1 MSPKRQRARTS
12 PHAFS
17 MEFPQ
22 ALNVRKDG
30 DAWWLEV
37 DDRELRLSNLNKVFW
52 PDEGYTKGDLIA
64 YYFNV
69 AHLMLP
75 HLSARP
81 LTMKRM
87 PDGIDGPFFYEKS
100 APSHVPDWI
109 GRCKVLSDDA
119 KTGVIDYMTIEDA
132 AGLLFIANLGCI
144 EFHPL
149 HSRCEDVEH
158 PDYCFF
164 DLDPFPP
171 YTYEDV
177 LTVARHIK
185 ALLDQLGLPGFP
197 KTSRR
202 HGPAD
207 LRADRTRP
215 VHLRSGARARRTMR
229 PADPAGRPG
238 SSDHGVEDRRP
249 HRQDVHRP
257 QHEPVGARTSRPHT
271 RCAPS
276 CGRRSPPRS
285 PGTRSPRAGSSHRT
299 SASTTSGNGST
310 RVGDLFAGM
319 LDRGGRPDERVRGAG
334 DRSPRDRTA

>member
-12 PHAFS
+12 PHAFTI
-17 MEFPQ
+17 EFPQ
-22 ALNVRKDG
+22 ALDVRKDG

-75 HLSARP
+75 HLSGRP

-158 PDYCFF
+158 PDYLLLRPRPVPAVHVRGRA
-164 DLDPFPP
+164 DRRTAHQDPARPAGSARLP
-171 YTYEDV
+171 QDV
-177 LTVARHIK
+177 
-185 ALLDQLGLPGFP
+185 
-197 KTSRR
+197 RR
-202 HGPAD
+202 HRPAD
-207 LRADRTRP
+207 LRADRARP
-215 VHLRSGARARRTMR
+215 VHLRPGARARRTMR
-229 PADPAGRPG
+229 PADPAGRPRPR
-238 SSDHGVEDRRP
+238 DDGVEDRRP

-257 QHEPVGARTSRPHT
+257 QHEPVGREHRGRLLVAPRAAGARLHPAHLGR
-271 RCAPS
+271 
-276 CGRRSPPRS
+276 GRR
-285 PGTRSPRAGSSHRT
+285 RAGSSRRT

-310 RVGDLFAGM
+310 GSATCSPACAPR
-319 LDRGGRPDERVRGAG
+319 RP
-334 DRSPRDRTA
+334 T